1 MLKIKSLSLSLF
13 LSFFLSIF
21 LYFFLSHSLNLIL
34 SGLLYLT
41 LYLYISRSL
50 PLSFSV
56 SQSLSLAHSLTH
68 SLAHSRSTPSRC
80 HSGWL
85 DRSGQPLL
93 QATDANAINQYGVL
107 RTLVQSFFIIFLQ
120 TWILAPRCKKYG
132 YIV

>member
-13 LSFFLSIF
+13 LSFFLSFFIS
-21 LYFFLSHSLNLIL
+21 FFLTPSISFCQACSTSLSISTSLVLSLSH
-34 SGLLYLT
+34 
-41 LYLYISRSL
+41 
-50 PLSFSV
+50 
-56 SQSLSLAHSLTH
+56 SQSLSLSLSLTL